1 MGGEVG
7 ARGVP
12 GAGSEFWFSAWFD
25 LADASIDPVPAQPG
39 LLELAGTAGAQTRKD
54 AWDLP
59 DPERVLVGLAAG
71 AAVLLVEDNA
81 VNQEVA
87 LELLQSV
94 GLQVDLVGDGEQ
106 AVRQVCQRRYDLVLM
121 DVQMPVLDGLQ
132 ATRRIRAL
140 PGMDTLPIVA
150 MTANAF
156 GDDRDAC
163 LAAGMN
169 DHVAKPVDPQQL
181 YRTVLRWLLAGR
193 SDGADRL
200 VDAAADHANAALDP
214 LAASA
219 SLRLDAA
226 DKAALVQALDQLEAL
241 FVRAD
246 FEALGVFRRL
256 APALRVHDPA
266 QVLSLEAQLRGYDF
280 EAALLT
286 LQALRERLLMPS

>member
-1 MGGEVG
+1 
-7 ARGVP
+7 
-12 GAGSEFWFSAWFD
+12 
-25 LADASIDPVPAQPG
+25 
-39 LLELAGTAGAQTRKD
+39 
-54 AWDLP
+54 
-59 DPERVLVGLAAG
+59 
-71 AAVLLVEDNA
+71 
-81 VNQEVA
+81 
-87 LELLQSV
+87 
-94 GLQVDLVGDGEQ
+94 
-106 AVRQVCQRRYDLVLM
+106 M